1 VHDDETVRPLASA
14 PKVDR
19 NEIGD
24 FEDARWA
31 WQQLG
36 ANAHYFF
43 QYPEWLEVIAALAEG
58 DVAWG
63 VLSESGRP
71 AAASVLRRAHL
82 GLNSIGVKALMNV
95 SVKDIWMYPFTDC
108 VLDLMAVRNNHIDLD
123 DVLRASG
130 TWHALR
136 LSGLRIGSP
145 WLELA
150 VGRARVQEEIGGGVG
165 ILDTRQGVDSWRR
178 TLPKNMRD
186 TIRKVRGRV
195 ATFGEAKIA
204 VSTGTDLPA
213 AYEQF
218 VALEASGWKGTQ
230 GTAILQSAAWCELL
244 GHYLEATN
252 GAQIRSLDIEGRI
265 AASQL
270 CVKVGRTLVLL
281 KVAYDEQLAH
291 LSPGNLLMANLAEEC
306 CEDPAIDRIDCT
318 VWQDWHQRWG
328 MAREPTFELFAFNH
342 RSIRGVAVGATWN
355 ARRILLRQQSWRVS
369 QAAPVGSE

>member
-1 VHDDETVRPLASA
+1 MHDDETVRILAGDL
-14 PKVDR
+14 KVDR

-24 FEDARWA
+24 FEGARWA

-36 ANAHYFF
+36 ANARYFF
-43 QYPEWLEVIAALAEG
+43 QYPEWLEVIAALVEG

-63 VLSESGRP
+63 VLIESGKP
-71 AAASVLRRAHL
+71 AAASVLRRSHL
-82 GLNSIGVKALMNV
+82 GPTAIGLKALTDV
-95 SVKDIWMYPFTDC
+95 SVKEIWMYPFTDC
-108 VLDLMAVRNNHIDLD
+108 VLDLTAVRSHRIDLN

-130 TWHALR
+130 KWHALR
-136 LSGLRIGSP
+136 LEHLRIGSP

-150 VGRARVQEEIGGGVG
+150 VGRARVQEERGGGVG
-165 ILDTRQGVDSWRR
+165 ILDTRQEVDSWRR

-186 TIRKVRGRV
+186 AIRKARGRV
-195 ATFGEAKIA
+195 ATFGGADIA

-230 GTAILQSAAWCELL
+230 GTAILQQPAWCGLL
-244 GHYLEATN
+244 GHYLEVTSS
-252 GAQIRSLDIEGRI
+252 AQIRSLHVGGRI

-270 CVKVGRTLVLL
+270 SVIFGRTLVLL

-306 CEDPAIDRIDCT
+306 CENPAIDRIDCT

-328 MAREPTFELFAFNH
+328 MMREPTFELLAFNR
-342 RSIRGVAVGATWN
+342 RSIRGAAVGATWN
-355 ARRILLRQQSWRVS
+355 ARRILTRQQSWRIS
-369 QAAPVGSE
+369 QAAPIGPG

>member
-1 VHDDETVRPLASA
+1 MHDDEAIRPLANA

-19 NEIGD
+19 NEIGGL
-24 FEDARWA
+24 EDARWA

-36 ANAHYFF
+36 AYANYFF
-43 QYPEWLEVIAALAEG
+43 QSPEWLEIIAALVDG

-71 AAASVLRRAHL
+71 VAASVLRRALL
-82 GLNSIGVKALMNV
+82 GPKFIGVKAFMNA

-108 VLDLMAVRNNHIDLD
+108 ALDLRAVRNSHIDLD

-130 TWHALR
+130 AWHALR

-150 VGRARVQEEIGGGVG
+150 VDRARVQEELRGGVG

-178 TLPKNMRD
+178 ALPKNMRD
-186 TIRKVRGRV
+186 TIRKARARV
-195 ATFGEAKIA
+195 ASFGKAEFAA
-204 VSTGTDLPA
+204 ASGVDLPA

-218 VALEASGWKGTQ
+218 VALEASGWKGAQ
-230 GTAILQSAAWCELL
+230 GTAISQQATWGDLL
-244 GHYLEATN
+244 GHYLEATSS
-252 GAQIRSLDIEGRI
+252 AQVRSLYIGDRI

-270 CVKVGRTLVLL
+270 CVTVGRTLVLL
-281 KVAYDEQLAH
+281 KVAYDEKLAH

-306 CEDPAIDRIDCT
+306 CENPDIDRIDCT

-328 MAREPTFELFAFNH
+328 MVREPTFEIFAFNQ
-342 RSIRGVAVGATWN
+342 RSIRGVAVGAAWN
-355 ARRILLRQQSWRVS
+355 ARRLLLRQRSWRIF
-369 QAAPVGSE
+369 QAAPVGLE